1 MARKQTL
8 DAILSLFQ
16 KLGGNTSEVLGTKT
30 NVNFLGK
37 GKSPELMLDMDINQ
51 EALAV
56 LPQSK
61 AVEELTNSVGY
72 AVSGKLNDIQ
82 ANQLL
87 KNMQKMDEVY
97 FPPAAPKNVTDFA
110 TGTPD
115 LDQAGLMSLRQGRG
129 DLVRGGD
136 DLPPPGS
143 RGGPED
149 IAAPFSGAGLEAIKN
164 VKGSNLIVDDIVNK
178 IYLNAGVSAN
188 AQPVAR
194 ANAREFLNRV
204 KDLEDPSFPDGPTLS
219 SIMEA
224 DDFRFMTEGG
234 GGGMGDPLL
243 LVQKYFGPK
252 VASSVA
258 QLDSADDIQR
268 FAEKLVGV
276 RDAKGNTITSRFF
289 DPDTV
294 DPEDFEFA
302 DGGRVGFF
310 KGALVDAK
318 EKGASISPGTDASG
332 NVRDDNPFTGGRDDD
347 PPPVRIE
354 PVMESKDL
362 PGIDKSIPTKFGL
375 EALLSDKGK
384 FQAVFDAEEAA
395 KGFDLGAGGILSYD
409 GSIGPVD
416 VSVMK
421 NLAGDENINLG
432 YQTKGGTNLGLTTD
446 LGDNTFFKVS
456 KTFADGGLAR
466 PGYVR
471 GKLVGKALGLFKRKQ
486 ALEKGAGQGF
496 AAVEQYGITGKDITR
511 MFKELAVDPSLQGK
525 EKTEYF
531 KVLNQALKNPEE
543 FPDTIKEIQ
552 MKLGIEIGTGF
563 RNGGLAGILEV

>member
-1 MARKQTL
+1 MARKQTI
-8 DAILSLFQ
+8 DAILGLFK
-16 KLGGNTSEVLGTKT
+16 KLGGNTNDVLGTKT

-37 GKSPELMLDMDINQ
+37 GKSPELMLDMDINAD
-51 EALAV
+51 ALAV

-61 AVEELTNSVGY
+61 AVEELTSSVGY
-72 AVSGKLNDIQ
+72 AVSGKLNAIQ

-87 KNMQKMDEVY
+87 KNMQTMDSVY
-97 FPPAAPKNVTDFA
+97 FPPAAPANITDMA
-110 TGTPD
+110 TRTRN
-115 LDQAGLMSLRQGRG
+115 LDQEGLMSLREAAE
-129 DLVRGGD
+129 

-149 IAAPFSGAGLEAIKN
+149 IAAPFTGAGLEAIKN

-178 IYLNAGVSAN
+178 IYLNAGVSES
-188 AQPVAR
+188 AQPVVR

-204 KDLEDPSFPDGPTLS
+204 KDLEDPTFPGGPTLS
-219 SIMEA
+219 SLMEA

-252 VASSVA
+252 VASAVA
-258 QLDSADDIQR
+258 KLDTPNDIQL
-268 FAEKLVGV
+268 FAERLVSV
-276 RDAKGNTITSRFF
+276 KDVKGRSITDRGF
-289 DPDTV
+289 DPESV
-294 DPEDFEFA
+294 DIDDFEFS
-302 DGGRVGFF
+302 DGGRVGYR
-310 KGALVDAK
+310 G
-318 EKGASISPGTDASG
+318 
-332 NVRDDNPFTGGRDDD
+332 
-347 PPPVRIE
+347 
-354 PVMESKDL
+354 
-362 PGIDKSIPTKFGL
+362 
-375 EALLSDKGK
+375 
-384 FQAVFDAEEAA
+384 
-395 KGFDLGAGGILSYD
+395 
-409 GSIGPVD
+409 
-416 VSVMK
+416 
-421 NLAGDENINLG
+421 
-432 YQTKGGTNLGLTTD
+432 
-446 LGDNTFFKVS
+446 
-456 KTFADGGLAR
+456 
-466 PGYVR
+466 
-471 GKLVGKALGLFKRKQ
+471 GKLVGKALGLFKRQQ